1 MQRKVVVALVAGGT
15 VGIGGGGA
23 LGAFLACTA
32 GRAAARRFLDLFS
45 DQYIDLSQLAPPTVR
60 HSAQQASLSR
70 ASVTTSAS
78 DQSLPNVGAAPA
90 AAPAP

>member
-1 MQRKVVVALVAGGT
+1 MQRTEGVALVAGATLGL
-15 VGIGGGGA
+15 GGGV
-23 LGAFLACTA
+23 LGAFVACTLGQA
-32 GRAAARRFLDLFS
+32 MAHRVLEQFS